1 IGGGAD
7 CQDDGADPDSYHSGC
22 LRAARGVL
30 RVAGGRVHDRDLVGV
45 GAIGGVH
52 GLGGGGGGREPGE
65 GADRRG
71 RRGVGWDA
79 GVGGRV
85 QVAWLIRKTL
95 RDGGS
100 AGYRVWVA
108 SSIAPTLAP
117 GSGIGIC
124 ATGAHPARSAA
135 WQVDALITSI
145 CGWLKLPA

>member
-1 IGGGAD
+1 M
-7 CQDDGADPDSYHSGC
+7 
-22 LRAARGVL
+22 VW
-30 RVAGGRVHDRDLVGV
+30 VAGL
-45 GAIGGVH
+45 I
-52 GLGGGGGGREPGE
+52 
-65 GADRRG
+65 
-71 RRGVGWDA
+71 A
-79 GVGGRV
+79 GTSGNGPIFTVGGCWAQPEV
-85 QVAWLIRKTL
+85 LAALQVAVLIMNTL

-100 AGYRVWVA
+100 AAYRVWVA